1 MTKCLWFI
9 KKIWR
14 TWLDIALQS
23 RLYIFERLKFVVFKI
38 DKTETKNLNEEEH
51 GQSKNEDFEAFK
63 RVILLLL

>member
-1 MTKCLWFI
+1 MTKCLWVI
-9 KKIWR
+9 KKIWQ